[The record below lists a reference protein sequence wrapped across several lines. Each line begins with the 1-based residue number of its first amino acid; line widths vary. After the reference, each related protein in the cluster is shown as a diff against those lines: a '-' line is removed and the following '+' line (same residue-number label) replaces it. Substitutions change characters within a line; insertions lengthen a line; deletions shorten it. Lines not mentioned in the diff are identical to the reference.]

1 VSGFDHEYRRLERS
15 YYRRVQLAF
24 LAAILVHAAAIALA
38 PPYVAR
44 PYRLDA
50 PPLRLVAAGRVD
62 AQGMGLAG
70 APPVASTSDVAHPAP
85 RLAPVVT
92 EQLRFS
98 TQEHREE
105 RAAQGTAG
113 TQGGEGAK
121 GFPGG
126 TEGGGDEGSQVFYA
140 FDTPPRVIERVVPE
154 YPPSAKAQARE
165 GTVIL
170 NANVDEQGRVIRVWV
185 IQATA
190 PESLI
195 EAAVDAMYRF
205 RFAPGS
211 RQGFPVKC
219 TVAVPFNF
227 SLNVHL

>member
-1 VSGFDHEYRRLERS
+1 MSGFDHESRRLERS

-24 LAAILVHAAAIALA
+24 LAAILVHAAAIVLA

-44 PYRLDA
+44 PYRLAA
-50 PPLRLVAAGRVD
+50 PPLRLVAAGRLD
-62 AQGMGLAG
+62 AGVGVAG
-70 APPVASTSDVAHPAP
+70 APAASAMKAPDVAHPAP
-85 RLAPVVT
+85 HSAPVVT

-98 TQEHREE
+98 TQEQARIDTGPAHRE
-105 RAAQGTAG
+105 
-113 TQGGEGAK
+113 GGEGAK
-121 GFPGG
+121 GYPGG
-126 TEGGGDEGSQVFYA
+126 IEGATDEAAQVFYA
-140 FDTPPRVIERVVPE
+140 FDSPPRIIERVVPE

-185 IQATA
+185 VQATA